1 MKRRIGIKRRLM
13 AQRLI
18 NKRRSVRK
26 DIEGAQRD
34 LADLAG
40 PIKSVGVVSAP
51 IPQMLSVSL
60 AG

>member
-26 DIEGAQRD
+26 NIDGVQRD
-34 LADLAG
+34 AVALGALVDVARL
-40 PIKSVGVVSAP
+40 VSTRLP
-51 IPQMLSVSL
+51 HMLSDSL
-60 AG
+60 AA

>member
-26 DIEGAQRD
+26 DIESAKRD
-34 LADLAG
+34 SVALVDVTCLASTRL
-40 PIKSVGVVSAP
+40 PH
-51 IPQMLSVSL
+51 MLSDSL
-60 AG
+60 AA

>member
-26 DIEGAQRD
+26 DIEGAQHD
-34 LADLAG
+34 LADLAA
-40 PIKSVGVVSAP
+40 PIKSVCLVSAP
-51 IPQMLSVSL
+51 TPQMLSVSL

>member
-26 DIEGAQRD
+26 NI
-34 LADLAG
+34 
-40 PIKSVGVVSAP
+40 VGVRRDPIALGALVDVACLVSSRLP
-51 IPQMLSVSL
+51 HILSDSL
-60 AG
+60 AA